1 MSVKLRKTPFS
12 CQRQTQPCAGLPPAP
27 ASVPAADAWSRVA
40 SVSSFRPPVGFWVP
54 GVCRGTSRLNL
65 SPFSSPAESSPWSLP
80 QRSSPVPSSEAE
92 QSWGLGAGTLPFQEG
107 EAFHCFWRPCSVK
120 LPKRSVP
127 SEASRLVLSCTQKR
141 NHVTQAP
148 AFFSFTPTPCISFKR
163 AAAKIEPA
171 SSPAKGLMSVIWEVG
186 KKARC
191 FGCI

>member
-1 MSVKLRKTPFS
+1 M
-12 CQRQTQPCAGLPPAP
+12 
-27 ASVPAADAWSRVA
+27 
-40 SVSSFRPPVGFWVP
+40 SSFRPPVGFWVP

-80 QRSSPVPSSEAE
+80 QRSSPVAE
-92 QSWGLGAGTLPFQEG
+92 FRGRTILGPWGWDTPLPG
-107 EAFHCFWRPCSVK
+107 R
-120 LPKRSVP
+120 RSVSLLLETMFCQSTQKICAQRGQSP
-127 SEASRLVLSCTQKR
+127 CAVIILTPPEKACTQKR

-163 AAAKIEPA
+163 AAAKTEPA

>member
-1 MSVKLRKTPFS
+1 MEQSRECEFFQATGWLLGPWCLPRDVSAEPLSIFLPRRK
-12 CQRQTQPCAGLPPAP
+12 Q
-27 ASVPAADAWSRVA
+27 
-40 SVSSFRPPVGFWVP
+40 
-54 GVCRGTSRLNL
+54 
-65 SPFSSPAESSPWSLP
+65 SL
-80 QRSSPVPSSEAE
+80 VPSSEVKPCAE
-92 QSWGLGAGTLPFQEG
+92 FRGRTILAPWGGFQEG
-107 EAFHCFWRPCSVK
+107 EAFHCFWRPRSVK

-127 SEASRLVLSCTQKR
+127 SEASHLVLSCTQKR

-163 AAAKIEPA
+163 AAAKTEPA